1 MAYNYLIEKA
11 DFAEIRDISNNVDFD
26 KRIKPYVREAQEF
39 DIRPILGAE
48 MFYDLLK
55 NSADDNY
62 TALLDGLDY
71 TYADVNY
78 SFVGLKTII
87 AYYTYAR
94 FIPHDNVRS
103 TPSGMMGKTNEF
115 SERISKSEIDR
126 IVNQNQSAAYAY
138 IEDMICFLDR
148 KVSDY
153 PKWNTTYKSEVKRK
167 VNFSTIKKI

>member
-48 MFYDLLK
+48 MFYDLLN
-55 NSADDNY
+55 NSTDDIY
-62 TALLDGLDY
+62 VDLLEGLDY

-94 FIPHDNVRS
+94 FIPHENVRV
-103 TPSGMMGKTNEF
+103 TPTGIMGKTNEF
-115 SERISKSEIDR
+115 SDRISKAETDR
-126 IVNQNQSAAYAY
+126 IINQNQSAAYAY